1 MKLVRL
7 MTFNQFML
15 QAIDKSL
22 LFYQNYF
29 SPLLTASCRFE
40 PTCSQ
45 YARDAIR
52 KYGVLKGGFMTM
64 WRILRC
70 HPYSRGGHDPVR

>member
-1 MKLVRL
+1 MVVKIRDFLV
-7 MTFNQFML
+7 NV
-15 QAIDKSL
+15 IDRIL
-22 LFYQNYF
+22 NFYQIF
-29 SPLLTASCRFE
+29 ISPSLPSSCRFE

-52 KYGVLKGGFMTM
+52 KYGVLKGGIMAL

-70 HPYSRGGHDPVR
+70 HPYSRGGYDPVQ